1 MLLVFKCDIARKIKK
16 RVYSAVLSLH
26 RDCTSTEGMGSGS
39 SIYALHSLCRPSVGF
54 SCAKKWCVRQP
65 IWKKQ
70 RTSMA
75 TATHSPIKRVA
86 LKESLLCFVTQVIL
100 TNNSALLSRY
110 EKSKRLH

>member
-1 MLLVFKCDIARKIKK
+1 
-16 RVYSAVLSLH
+16 
-26 RDCTSTEGMGSGS
+26 
-39 SIYALHSLCRPSVGF
+39 
-54 SCAKKWCVRQP
+54 
-65 IWKKQ
+65 
-70 RTSMA
+70 MA